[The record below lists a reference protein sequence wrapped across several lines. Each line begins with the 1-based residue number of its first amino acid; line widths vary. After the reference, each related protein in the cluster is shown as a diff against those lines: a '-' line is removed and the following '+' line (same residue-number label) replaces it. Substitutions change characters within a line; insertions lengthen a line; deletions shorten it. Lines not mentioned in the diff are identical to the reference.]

1 MTVGR
6 QAQKLCASEG
16 DDAVGNVILAGEL
29 RFDAQQRCFYVV
41 AGDETIGVVWPAR
54 FTGKVDP
61 PRITD
66 RSGTVVALGDPFEV
80 RGRYVSG
87 AGDECGPVGAASSG
101 FIAGGD
107 VVLTGG

>member
-1 MTVGR
+1 MLPR
-6 QAQKLCASEG
+6 HSEG

-29 RFDAQQRCFYVV
+29 RFDATQRCFYVV
-41 AGDETIGVVWPAR
+41 AGDEAIGVVWPAR

-66 RSGTVVALGDPFEV
+66 GESGVVVALGDPFEV

-87 AGDECGPVGAASSG
+87 TGDECGPVGTASSG

-107 VVLTGG
+107 VVLTSG